1 MKPRRLAFFLL
12 TFWLAACAAPPAPEA
27 PAWLEIGRTPALR
40 PLNPALEACA
50 ATAGVLPAILDRLP
64 IQMQDSNIDLF
75 VRFGLEPDW
84 PGPAYLL
91 GEATLVLALHPDNPL
106 RNLTEAEIRQIFS
119 GAVENWSAL
128 GGDPLAIQPW
138 TLGDGGDLQG
148 LIAAEV
154 LAGQL
159 PRPETRLAASVEQMI
174 EAIGADPAATAI
186 LPAAWLPADYNSIPL
201 TARLPLFAHSRA
213 EPQGAAAAWLACL
226 QSPDGQAA
234 IETAM
239 P

>member
-1 MKPRRLAFFLL
+1 MKLRRLTFLL
-12 TFWLAACAAPPAPEA
+12 LTLWLAACAAPPAPEA

-50 ATAGVLPAILDRLP
+50 ATVGVLPAILDRLP
-64 IQMQDSNIDLF
+64 IQMQDSDIDLF

-84 PGPAYLL
+84 PGPAYPL

-106 RNLTEAEIRQIFS
+106 RSLTEAEIGQIFS
-119 GAVENWSAL
+119 GAIENWRAL
-128 GGDPLAIQPW
+128 GGEPLGIQPW
-138 TLGDGGDLQG
+138 ALGDGGDLQT
-148 LIAAEV
+148 LLAETV

-174 EAIGADPAATAI
+174 EAVGADPAAAAL

-201 TARLPLFAHSRA
+201 TARLPIFAHSRT

-234 IETAM
+234 IQAAF